1 MRQRSFALVWSL
13 ACCISASLALAQDA
27 ALTPAAREAA
37 ILTPPAPQTPRIN
50 GPHIY
55 GERSGRPFLYHVP
68 ATGKRPM
75 KFSAERLP
83 PGLALDGA
91 SGLITGRAGA
101 AGTYPVKITAT
112 NDLGRDTITLK
123 VVIGDTIALTPP
135 MGWNSWNF
143 FARRIDDAKMRA
155 AADAMVASG
164 LADHGWTYVNVDDC
178 WQGQRDANGNIH
190 SNEKFPD
197 MQAMADYIHSKGLK
211 FGTYSSPGSTTCAGF
226 TASYHHESQDVQTYA
241 KWGVDYVKY
250 DWCSYSRIAP
260 ERTELLYAQALPQDA
275 EQIKALLEERKKLPG
290 GGLARGGAGPAR
302 GNRAGAATNPA
313 TNPAARRGR
322 GPQLTPE
329 QQAKAQEIN
338 ARLTEIHNH
347 LDADKQ
353 KQIQLQVLQ
362 EPYKLLGDLLN
373 KADRDIVY
381 SLCQYGN
388 GNVWEWGDSVG
399 GNSWRTTGDIRAQW
413 ASIARIGFGQAGHEK
428 FAGPGHWNDPDML
441 EVGNGNLTPDEMYS
455 HFSLWCLLDS
465 PLLIGCDMSRMD
477 RLTTSIFSNDE
488 VIAVSQ
494 DELGRQAS
502 RLAQAD
508 QVEVWAKPMS
518 DGSLAVGL
526 FNRAD
531 AEQRCTARWSDL
543 GIAGS
548 RTVRDLWRQRDLGTF
563 DANFTTTV
571 RPHGVMLLEIAAK

>member
-1 MRQRSFALVWSL
+1 MRSALLVSTLGVLFAST
-13 ACCISASLALAQDA
+13 IFAQDA
-27 ALTPAAREAA
+27 AAPPSREAA

-50 GPHIY
+50 GPRIY
-55 GERSGRPFLYHVP
+55 GERTGRPFLYHIP

-75 KFSAERLP
+75 KFSADGLP
-83 PGLALDGA
+83 QGLALDA
-91 SGLITGRAGA
+91 ATGLITGRATA
-101 AGTYPVKITAT
+101 AGTYPVKVTVT
-112 NDLGRDTITLK
+112 NDLGANSITLK
-123 VVIGDTIALTPP
+123 IVIGDKIALTPP

-143 FARRIDDAKMRA
+143 FARRIDDQKMRA
-155 AADAMVASG
+155 AADAMVSSG

-178 WQGQRDANGNIH
+178 WQGQRDADGNIQ

-226 TASYHHESQDVQTYA
+226 TASYHHEAQDVQTYT

-260 ERTELLYAQALPQDA
+260 ESTELLYAQALPDYA
-275 EQIKALLEERKKLPG
+275 DQIKALLEERKKLPG
-290 GGLARGGAGPAR
+290 GGIGRFGGGPPPAGAR
-302 GNRAGAATNPA
+302 GNRAGAAANPA

-322 GPQLTPE
+322 GPQMTPE
-329 QQAKAQEIN
+329 QQARAREIN
-338 ARLTEIHNH
+338 AKLAEIHSH
-347 LDADKQ
+347 LDPDKQ
-353 KQIQLQVLQ
+353 KQIQLLVLQ
-362 EPYKLLGDLLN
+362 EPYKLLGDLLTR
-373 KADRDIVY
+373 ADRDIVY

-388 GNVWEWGDSVG
+388 GNVWEWGESVG

-477 RLTTSIFSNDE
+477 ALTTSIFSNDE
-488 VIAVSQ
+488 VIAISQ
-494 DELGRQAS
+494 DELGKQAG
-502 RLAQAD
+502 RVAQAD

-518 DGSLAVGL
+518 DGSLAVGI

-531 AEQRCTARWSDL
+531 TEQPCTAKWSDL

-548 RTVRDLWRQRDLGTF
+548 RPVRDLWRQKDLGSF
-563 DANFTTTV
+563 DGNYTITIH
-571 RPHGVMLLEIAAK
+571 PHGVMLLKISAK